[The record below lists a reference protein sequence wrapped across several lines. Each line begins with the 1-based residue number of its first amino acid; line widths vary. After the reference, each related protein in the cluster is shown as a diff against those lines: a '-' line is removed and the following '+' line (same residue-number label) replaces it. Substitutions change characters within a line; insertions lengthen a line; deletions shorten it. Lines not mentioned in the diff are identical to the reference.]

1 MMNNPGGVISPCT
14 FSEVSDVSL
23 EREHCP
29 RHGLGR
35 RVAPATRRLPP
46 PSLMAGSSP
55 VRWCT
60 NQSGS

>member
-29 RHGLGR
+29 RHGFGR

-46 PSLMAGSSP
+46 PSL
-55 VRWCT
+55 
-60 NQSGS
+60 